1 MSLLRPNLHQFI
13 LPPSLGG
20 NYVEVKLH
28 LGIIA
33 EIVFYDDDYNMLIVV
48 NKNFHLLNVN
58 TLVYI
63 KSKVYAINW

>member
-1 MSLLRPNLHQFI
+1 MNLSNPNLHRFF

-20 NYVEVKLH
+20 NPVEVLLH
-28 LGIIA
+28 IGLIQ
-33 EIVFYDDDYNMLIVV
+33 EIVFYDDDYNMLIVD

-63 KSKVYAINW
+63 KTKVYAVN